1 MAVSSGPIVS
11 NNLATVCLFLTSGTF
26 TPQFSGTVEV
36 LVVAGGGGGGMDMGG
51 GGGGG
56 GVITNSNFAVTAG
69 TAVTVTVGA
78 GGFGAPAAGGGLRTD
93 GAGPQPGG
101 HQYTIPATSGG
112 NSVFGSLT
120 AIGGGFGGSSYRGYT
135 PGIAGGAG
143 GSGGGSSGY
152 NDNAGTFNGGAGTA
166 GQGFRGGNST
176 AAYYS
181 GGGGGA
187 GGQGVDSTSQPNGGP
202 GLYSAI
208 IETPYYWAGGGG
220 GGGYSISGGNGGIG
234 GGGGGAVGST
244 TGGVGFRNGSPGGG
258 GVTGGNPQTPG
269 GNAGANTG
277 SGGGGGSHYNA
288 NNRGGEGGS
297 GIVAVRFLTSQGTA
311 IVTNGMIFNNNN
323 DVIMSYDTT
332 NSQKSL
338 RGAPTTN
345 YVATQAWGGDYG
357 GNVFTQSI
365 PDPALMYRNLQTS
378 LLRNTTSSFNC
389 YINGGNLNQS
399 FASTNWTFLC
409 YIRRG
414 DRLPIPALLTYLY
427 TSSAD
432 SDLGTVTALEDGWY
446 RIFRKKTGTSAAA
459 SLAGFTG
466 LLQNVDYYISGASLT
481 PTPYPVDRL
490 PANSTRS
497 NTQSIIDLTGR
508 NILTASNLE
517 YADNDTVGFSR
528 ALSSSILTNLPI
540 SATPALSN
548 FTYEILLNVTSLP
561 PASNNGVILG
571 AVYYSGAAIYWRTS
585 GTNFNIKGFIRGA
598 DAYRSTAEFTL
609 ALNTNYHVVMTNN
622 FSAGTLNLYINGV
635 LFSSV
640 ATATQ
645 QYNPDLI
652 PGLNIGINQPQVDG
666 GGSETYSYFTGKV
679 DSAKIYNRA
688 LSAIEVQQNFN
699 TVRER
704 LFGYQI
710 LTYISS
716 ANITLLNNGTDA
728 VTVAKNADNNS
739 WSGQAYSTR
748 AFTAPCT
755 IEFSK
760 QAAVSDNGA
769 SYAMI
774 GWNTDP
780 TTDANYTSLDHASY
794 PYRSDTYSVY
804 NNGSQVHFSGA
815 WDVNKK
821 FYIVYGTD
829 GFIRHYNGS
838 TLLYSA
844 NYGTG
849 NIVYVDC
856 SLYNTDSTFGIFKDV
871 KVSCRAWNGLGYA

>member
-78 GGFGAPAAGGGLRTD
+78 GGFGAPAAGGGFRTD

-187 GGQGVDSTSQPNGGP
+187 AGQGVDSTSQPNGGP

-244 TGGVGFRNGSPGGG
+244 TGGVGFRNGSAGGG

-277 SGGGGGSHYNA
+277 GGGGGGSHYNA

-332 NSQKSL
+332 NSQKSW

-345 YVATQAWGGDYG
+345 LLTNPNSAINVNSTDVPSGVPVIGYSSYSSGYSVADWSVTSTAATGVTFSFSIYMRSPGAVSTYLFYAYTGTGPDSGWFGIGSGALTNAWTRYT
-357 GNVFTQSI
+357 FTTGSLTGTLTTI
-365 PDPALMYRNLQTS
+365 RIYRVNSAGTIELAAPQVEV
-378 LLRNTTSSFNC
+378 SSV
-389 YINGGNLNQS
+389 
-399 FASTNWTFLC
+399 ASTFVV
-409 YIRRG
+409 G
-414 DRLPIPALLTYLY
+414 
-427 TSSAD
+427 
-432 SDLGTVTALEDGWY
+432 
-446 RIFRKKTGTSAAA
+446 
-459 SLAGFTG
+459 
-466 LLQNVDYYISGASLT
+466 
-481 PTPYPVDRL
+481 
-490 PANSTRS
+490 TRS
-497 NTQSIIDLTGR
+497 NTQALVDLTGR
-508 NILTASNLE
+508 NIITASSLT
-517 YADNDTVGFSR
+517 YANDGTFSFNR
-528 ALSSSILTNLPI
+528 ASSNSISTNLPI
-540 SATPALSN
+540 SATSALSN

-571 AVYYSGAAIYWRTS
+571 ATYYAGAAIYWRTS

-598 DAYRSTAEFTL
+598 DSYRSTAEFTL

-704 LFGYQI
+704 LLGYQI

-728 VTVAKNADNNS
+728 VTITKNADNNS
-739 WSGQAYSTR
+739 WNGQAYSTR

-815 WDVNKK
+815 WDANKK

-849 NIVYVDC
+849 NTVYVDC

-871 KVSCRAWNGLGYA
+871 KVSCRAWNGIGYV